1 MEISIKNLGPLRD
14 ARLELGDITVLLGP
28 SNSGKSYTLK
38 SLYGKLAIL
47 DETAL
52 DYIVRSIAEEMEVW
66 ENIKHLVYPV
76 VPKVLVTLMVLQDC
90 LTRADTRE
98 EIIRHLEDQVG
109 IEELDVE
116 IEDEELIVTLQNSE
130 TMDVQDITA
139 LLNEKYDLVLHEL
152 LPITEETEIRI
163 PEVPTPKF
171 SSMLLEAFEIPFDD
185 EAMGK
190 DTRSGINAYLQLS
203 RKVEGGSVKFSVIV
217 KIHARL
223 DDFVKTS
230 FKRDIDRLMDRI
242 STNKE
247 KGIIEGVIENIFDPK
262 IPARIR
268 SYIYFRIRMVF
279 RDLSEAVSPFMEE
292 SFVRPL
298 KEQLRDVYKETFNAQ
313 SAVFI
318 PFGRSPFVYQVN
330 RVGKDQWGDLVEI
343 YKDNLPFYSY
353 IHHLEKGI
361 NGLGSGKFNE
371 TLIKFFNP
379 VLQGE
384 LIFEKPT
391 QKLRYQKWNS
401 VDVPI
406 DQASALAG
414 EVAGI
419 LLPILSVPSNSLLL
433 IEEPEAQLHYSA
445 QVLMALTLAGLSR
458 GFNHRIVLS
467 THSDILAITLAYLK
481 ELEYDEDKVSE
492 LIEELLEAQ
501 GIKVERE
508 KVAVLAKAVSGAKD
522 LDIRFY
528 YYEPRPDGTVEVLPT
543 PTKDILRE
551 VPGITEVTDILASW
565 ALNL

>member
-28 SNSGKSYTLK
+28 PNSGKSYTLK
-38 SLYGKLAIL
+38 SLYGKLAML

-52 DYIVRSIAEEMEVW
+52 DYIVRSIAEEMEAFEAW
-66 ENIKHLVYPV
+66 RHIDYFIKTI
-76 VPKVLVTLMVLQDC
+76 VLQVLTAIIVLQDYP
-90 LTRADTRE
+90 TSIDSRE
-98 EIIRHLEDQVG
+98 KIIGRLKEKTG
-109 IEELDVE
+109 IEEIDIK
-116 IEDEELIVTLQNSE
+116 IEGDELTITLQNSE
-130 TMDVQDITA
+130 TIAVPNLASM
-139 LLNEKYDLVLHEL
+139 LKEKFDFILHGL
-152 LPITEETEIRI
+152 LPVTEETEIKI
-163 PEVPTPKF
+163 PKMPIFEF
-171 SSMLLEAFEIPFDD
+171 SSLLLKTFETPSERETVTADKRGGISSHLKVSQRL
-185 EAMGK
+185 EGK
-190 DTRSGINAYLQLS
+190 SVKLS
-203 RKVEGGSVKFSVIV
+203 ITVQMHIKIGGSVWKRLKKDTEGLLATAKTKKEDEAVDIV
-217 KIHARL
+217 VKGIFDHKPFPDL
-223 DDFVKTS
+223 ELWLLLTSLYSFVK
-230 FKRDIDRLMDRI
+230 
-242 STNKE
+242 
-247 KGIIEGVIENIFDPK
+247 
-262 IPARIR
+262 
-268 SYIYFRIRMVF
+268 
-279 RDLSEAVSPFMEE
+279 E

-298 KEQLRDVYKETFNAQ
+298 KEQLRNVYRGAFNAQ
-313 SAVFI
+313 PVLFI

-330 RVGKDQWGDLVEI
+330 RVGKDQWEGLVEI

-361 NGLGSGKFNE
+361 NRLGNGKFNK
-371 TLIKFFNP
+371 TLIRYFNP

-384 LIFEKPT
+384 LIFEKLT

-458 GFNHRIVLS
+458 EFNHRIVLS

-481 ELEYDEDKVSE
+481 ELEYDEDKISE
-492 LIEELLEAQ
+492 LIGALLEAQ
-501 GIKVERE
+501 GIKIERE
-508 KVAVLAKAVSGAKD
+508 KIIPLAKAVSGAKD